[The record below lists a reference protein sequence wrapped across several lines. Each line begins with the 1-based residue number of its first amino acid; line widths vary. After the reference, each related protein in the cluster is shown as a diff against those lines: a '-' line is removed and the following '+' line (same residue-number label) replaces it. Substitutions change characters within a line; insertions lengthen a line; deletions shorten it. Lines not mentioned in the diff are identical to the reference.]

1 MVLLSS
7 FLSRSL
13 VGAEQVII
21 WDLNIE
27 TLLSDQ
33 EGANHHKQKDDR
45 KERSKSCVSI
55 KCSRRVT
62 ATCPQLLSSVH
73 RFI

>member
-7 FLSRSL
+7 ILSRSL

-21 WDLNIE
+21 WDLNVQ

-33 EGANHHKQKDDR
+33 EGANHPKQKDD
-45 KERSKSCVSI
+45 KGKKQMLCI
-55 KCSRRVT
+55 HQ
-62 ATCPQLLSSVH
+62 A
-73 RFI
+73 